1 MQRSTSVKAMK
12 ENDRQP
18 SLELVPL
25 EKGTLS
31 KSSSQDSLSFSPAY
45 SHDRSLSQSSH
56 SLMNDEREREQTTLR
71 VLIYTTC
78 YNVIDG

>member
-1 MQRSTSVKAMK
+1 MK

-18 SLELVPL
+18 SLELVSL
-25 EKGTLS
+25 ENGTLS
-31 KSSSQDSLSFSPAY
+31 KSTSQDSLPFSAVY
-45 SHDRSLSQSSH
+45 SHDKSLSQSSH
-56 SLMNDEREREQTTLR
+56 SLMNDEREQTTLR